1 MWRHIGHRIGQHM
14 VQWGTTWCDRG
25 GLTHGSH
32 MVQWG
37 YTTCD
42 RGGLTHGTMRHHN
55 VPAGQRRQ
63 RGRGGSGA
71 EQKVEGGKG
80 GSCLSLSFA
89 ERARHETCGKFAKVN
104 RPRTCSGLGTCNGQ
118 EVRVGTAGNGGVTH
132 RNGLDISEAGIDLHA
147 AQ

>member
-1 MWRHIGHRIGQHM
+1 MAH
-14 VQWGTTWCDRG
+14 TWCNGATQPAIG
-25 GLTHGSH
+25 GGSH
-32 MVQWG
+32 MVQCG
-37 YTTCD
+37 TTTC
-42 RGGLTHGTMRHHN
+42 
-55 VPAGQRRQ
+55 Q